1 MMTGSR
7 ISLLCSAALI
17 ALSACSDF
25 DIDLRRPANGLSTT
39 DAARQATAARPRA
52 DARGIITYPDYQ
64 VVIAR
69 AGDSVNDVA
78 DRIGISSR
86 ELASFNALTPETT
99 LRAGEVLALPRK
111 LSDAAPAG
119 SGQIEIST
127 LADNAIARAEG
138 RAPAPTPAAQVTQ
151 PANEQPTRHRV
162 ERGETAF
169 QIARLYN
176 VSPRALAD
184 WNGLD
189 PEMRVREGQMLL
201 IPVVAGAPRQEPTPV
216 PERVTDPGAGSI
228 TPVPPSA
235 SAPLPEPAPPAREAA
250 AAAEEARP
258 PSPAL
263 SDQRTEASRTR
274 FIMPVDGRVIR
285 AFAPGRSD
293 GIDIAARTGA
303 DVKAAAAGTVAAI
316 TTDTNQVVVVVI
328 RHDDGLMSI
337 YAQMD
342 ALTVSRGAR
351 VSQGQ
356 KIGQVAA
363 ADPSFLRFEIRTSDL
378 SPVDPMRYL
387 Q

>member
-1 MMTGSR
+1 
-7 ISLLCSAALI
+7 
-17 ALSACSDF
+17 
-25 DIDLRRPANGLSTT
+25 
-39 DAARQATAARPRA
+39 
-52 DARGIITYPDYQ
+52 
-64 VVIAR
+64 
-69 AGDSVNDVA
+69 
-78 DRIGISSR
+78 
-86 ELASFNALTPETT
+86 
-99 LRAGEVLALPRK
+99 
-111 LSDAAPAG
+111 
-119 SGQIEIST
+119 
-127 LADNAIARAEG
+127 
-138 RAPAPTPAAQVTQ
+138 
-151 PANEQPTRHRV
+151 
-162 ERGETAF
+162 
-169 QIARLYN
+169 
-176 VSPRALAD
+176 
-184 WNGLD
+184 
-189 PEMRVREGQMLL
+189 
-201 IPVVAGAPRQEPTPV
+201 
-216 PERVTDPGAGSI
+216 VTDPGAGSA

-250 AAAEEARP
+250 VAAEEARP

-263 SDQRTEASRTR
+263 SEQRTEASRTQ